1 MAKFLEFIT
10 EAAGQ
15 DKTHVMTFMRANPPT
30 IGHERVVNQVKQ
42 LATDL
47 GGDHSVILS
56 HTHDGQKNPLTAEQK
71 LRHAQRAFPNT
82 NVSTSSPES
91 PSILHIAS
99 NLHKKGVNNLHVVV
113 GQDRLKQFND
123 LLNKYNGYEGPHG
136 YFNFKNIQ
144 VHSAGDRDPD
154 AEGVEG
160 VSGTSQRK
168 HALTGNRENFHLGAP
183 SAMAPEHK
191 DEMMHDIINGTVLT
205 PPKKPKKLKEEA
217 EGATVSGGDMVRG
230 FGDVSGNP
238 AVQDDPLQQ
247 YFGVNSLAADK
258 QNGAIMKMMKDSKH
272 NILGFKAFN
281 PSTRDSSLSYY
292 STDPNGELL
301 LRDKTRNKGKNN
313 NVTKG

>member
-1 MAKFLEFIT
+1 MAKFLDFIA
-10 EAAGQ
+10 EAVAK

-144 VHSAGDRDPD
+144 LHSAGDRDPD
-154 AEGVEG
+154 AEGIEG

-168 HALTGNRENFHLGAP
+168 HALTGNRENFHIGAP

-191 DEMMHDIINGTVLT
+191 DELMNDIINGTVLT
-205 PPKKPKKLKEEA
+205 PPKKPKKLKEE
-217 EGATVSGGDMVRG
+217 TVAAGDMVRG
-230 FGDVSGNP
+230 LGDVSGNP
-238 AVQDDPLQQ
+238 AVQDDPMQQ
-247 YFGVNSLAADK
+247 YISTNALAKDQ
-258 QNGAIMKMMKDSKH
+258 QNGALMRMMKDSQSD
-272 NILGFKAFN
+272 ILGFKAFDPTSFN
-281 PSTRDSSLSYY
+281 SRDKSLQYY
-292 STDPNGELL
+292 QSDVNADPL
-301 LRDKTRNKGKNN
+301 LRDKIRNRGKNN